1 MTPSSRYQPFTM
13 TTSNTYISI
22 FYETG
27 NENVS
32 ETGSETL
39 VNENNR
45 LRSLNETLELE
56 IQEVDRQH
64 QLLRTHQ
71 YEEVDGWTRHLS
83 WVDRP
88 GEFYWYC
95 SETGEC
101 QWDQGEG
108 EVNEPN
114 WWSRASYSSD

>member
-1 MTPSSRYQPFTM
+1 MKESMTPSSRYQPFTM

-22 FYETG
+22 FY
-27 NENVS
+27 

-95 SETGEC
+95 SDTGEC

-114 WWSRASYSSD
+114 WWAHTEC

>member
-1 MTPSSRYQPFTM
+1 MKESMTPSSRYQPFTM
-13 TTSNTYISI
+13 TSSNTYISI

-56 IQEVDRQH
+56 IV
-64 QLLRTHQ
+64 
-71 YEEVDGWTRHLS
+71 
-83 WVDRP
+83 P
-88 GEFYWYC
+88 G
-95 SETGEC
+95 
-101 QWDQGEG
+101 
-108 EVNEPN
+108 
-114 WWSRASYSSD
+114 SRE